1 MKGKKIVALL
11 VLIIFA
17 IGVYLFIQ
25 YKKTH
30 ISTDDA
36 YITNTIYWVNPRVSG
51 IIKKV
56 FVDDNEF
63 VKKGEVIAT
72 IDSKPFKIAY
82 RKAQANVEVYK
93 AKINEAKAKIQ
104 AAQSEIEL
112 TNAQLDKAT
121 WDFNRAKRLFKKG
134 VISKDVYEKYLTSF
148 KVLKA
153 KLKAKEDVLNQA
165 KVGLISLKRALKLA
179 ESQMSLAKLDLSYTE
194 IKAPHSGFI
203 TKKSVE
209 EGKFVAPSLPICAIV
224 PKEGAWIVA
233 NYKES
238 QLYGIRVGER
248 VKISID
254 AYPGKTF
261 YGRVQSI
268 QFGTG
273 EVFSLF
279 PPQNASGNWIKVV
292 QRVPVKIVFTKP
304 PEVPLRVGMSCETV
318 VYYKDGRRKHK

>member
-51 IIKKV
+51 IIKRV
-56 FVDDNEF
+56 FVDDNEY

-72 IDSKPFKIAY
+72 IDSKPFRIAY
-82 RKAQANVEVYK
+82 RKAQANVEVYR
-93 AKINEAKAKIQ
+93 AKINEAEARIQ
-104 AAQSEIEL
+104 AAQSEVEL
-112 TNAQLDKAT
+112 TKAQLDKAT
-121 WDFNRAKRLFKKG
+121 WDFNRAKKLFKKG

-153 KLKAKEDVLNQA
+153 KLKAKEDALNQA
-165 KVGLISLKRALKLA
+165 KVGLVSLKRALKLA
-179 ESQMSLAKLDLSYTE
+179 ESQMNLAKLDLSYTE

-209 EGKFVAPSLPICAIV
+209 AGKFVAPSLPICAIV
-224 PKEGAWIVA
+224 PKSGAWIVA

-238 QLYGIRVGER
+238 QLYGIKVGER

-292 QRVPVKIVFTKP
+292 QRVPVKIVFTKKP
-304 PEVPLRVGMSCETV
+304 DVPLRVGMSCETV
-318 VYYKDGRRKHK
+318 VYYKNERRKHK

>member
-1 MKGKKIVALL
+1 VKGKRIVALL
-11 VLIIFA
+11 VLVIFG

-51 IIKKV
+51 TIEKV
-56 FVDDNEF
+56 FVDDNEY
-63 VKKGEVIAT
+63 VKEGQVIAT
-72 IDSKPFKIAY
+72 IDSKPFRIAY
-82 RKAQANVEVYK
+82 RKAQANVEVYR
-93 AKINEAKAKIQ
+93 ARINEAEARIQ
-104 AAQSEIEL
+104 AAQSEVQL
-112 TNAQLDKAT
+112 TEAQLDKAT
-121 WDFNRAKRLFKKG
+121 WDFNRAKRLFKRG
-134 VISKDVYEKYLTSF
+134 VISRDVYEKYLTSF

-153 KLKAKEDVLNQA
+153 KLKATEDALNQA
-165 KVGLISLKRALKLA
+165 KVGLVSLKRALKLA
-179 ESQMSLAKLDLSYTE
+179 ESQMNLAKLDLSYTV
-194 IKAPHSGFI
+194 IRAPHSGFI

-209 EGKFVAPSLPICAIV
+209 KGKFVAPNLPICAIV
-224 PKEGAWIVA
+224 PKNGAWIVA

-238 QLYGIRVGER
+238 QLYGIKAGEK

-261 YGRVQSI
+261 YGRVESI

-292 QRVPVKIVFTKP
+292 QRVPVKIVFTKK